1 MKKTTVL
8 LLFIMGFAFGQLRV
22 GLDVNRE
29 TKMSIESISLK
40 QKPEGM
46 GINIGYEQ
54 TLFFE
59 LIGVGVEY
67 VHSTVTEIDDDH
79 DHDHDHDEEEDEKSA
94 MASLVSGYAVA
105 KIPLGPMFK
114 GVARLGMSLPLQ
126 EGFGAGLMYGAGV
139 RVKPPV
145 FPIGFEFIYSIHDIK
160 PEEGDLGDLKF
171 TYNRMNLSM
180 TYSF

>member
-22 GLDVNRE
+22 GFDVNRE
-29 TKMSIESISLK
+29 TKISIESISLK

-59 LIGVGVEY
+59 MIGVGVEY
-67 VHSTVTEIDDDH
+67 VHSTVTELEDSDDEFFED
-79 DHDHDHDEEEDEKSA
+79 DEGEEKSA

-114 GVARLGMSLPLQ
+114 GVARLGMSLPLE

-145 FPIGFEFIYSIHDIK
+145 FPIGFEFIYSIHDLK
-160 PEEGDLGDLKF
+160 PEDGDMGDLKY

>member
-59 LIGVGVEY
+59 MIGVGVEY
-67 VHSTVTEIDDDH
+67 VHSTVTELEDSDDEFSED
-79 DHDHDHDEEEDEKSA
+79 DEGDEKSA

-114 GVARLGMSLPLQ
+114 GVARLGMSLPLE

-160 PEEGDLGDLKF
+160 PEDGDMGDLKF

>member
-29 TKMSIESISLK
+29 TKISIESISLK

-67 VHSTVTEIDDDH
+67 VHSTVTELEDSDDEFSED
-79 DHDHDHDEEEDEKSA
+79 DEGDEKSA

-114 GVARLGMSLPLQ
+114 GVARLGMSLPLE

-160 PEEGDLGDLKF
+160 PEDGDMGDLKF

>member
-67 VHSTVTEIDDDH
+67 VHSTVTEIDHDD
-79 DHDHDHDEEEDEKSA
+79 EGEEKSA

-114 GVARLGMSLPLQ
+114 GVARLGMSLPLE

-160 PEEGDLGDLKF
+160 PEDGDMGDLKF

>member
-67 VHSTVTEIDDDH
+67 VHSTVTELEDSDDEFSEN
-79 DHDHDHDEEEDEKSA
+79 DEGEEKSA

-114 GVARLGMSLPLQ
+114 GVARLGMSLPLE

>member
-29 TKMSIESISLK
+29 TKISIESISLK

-67 VHSTVTEIDDDH
+67 VHSTVTELEDSDDEFSEN
-79 DHDHDHDEEEDEKSA
+79 DEGEEKSA

-114 GVARLGMSLPLQ
+114 GVARLGMSLPLE

-180 TYSF
+180 TYSLS